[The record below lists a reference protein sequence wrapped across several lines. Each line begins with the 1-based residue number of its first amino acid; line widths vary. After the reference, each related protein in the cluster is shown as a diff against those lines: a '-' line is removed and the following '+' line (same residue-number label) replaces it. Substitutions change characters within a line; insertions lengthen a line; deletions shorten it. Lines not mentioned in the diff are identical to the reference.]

1 MLSSVTVI
9 RAPAG
14 PDTGATT
21 GDAPGLPAG
30 GAAAPAGGTLPAG
43 DALPVGGGATGIED
57 GAICPRG
64 PSRSTMFTPCPEGSF
79 SAACSRRKSIA
90 SRMLVSRN
98 STCGMMIPFSLLL
111 ICAVPRNSPPRPL
124 LSATGPTA
132 PYFLTGCC
140 QADSTFHIW
149 RARVSLYASSPYW
162 YLVLSIFSCPLRAA
176 VLYGSSANTLS

>member
-30 GAAAPAGGTLPAG
+30 GAAAPAGGAPPAG
-43 DALPVGGGATGIED
+43 DAVPVGGATGIE
-57 GAICPRG
+57 GAATCPRG
-64 PSRSTMFTPCPEGSF
+64 TSRNTMFTPCPEGSF

-98 STCGMMIPFSLLL
+98 SMCGMMMPFSLLV

-140 QADSTFHIW
+140 QADSTFHIP
-149 RARVSLYASSPYW
+149 RARVSLYASSPY
-162 YLVLSIFSCPLRAA
+162 
-176 VLYGSSANTLS
+176 